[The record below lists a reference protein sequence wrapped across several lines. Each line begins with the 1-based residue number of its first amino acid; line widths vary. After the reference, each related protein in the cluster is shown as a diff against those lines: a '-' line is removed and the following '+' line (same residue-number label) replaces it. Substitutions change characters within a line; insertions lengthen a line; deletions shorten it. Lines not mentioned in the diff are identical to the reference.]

1 MNETKLIDLSPNLA
15 TLAEEVVAGLSASPK
30 RLPCKLLYDE
40 RGSQLFDE
48 ICWLEEYYP
57 TRTEVS
63 ILREHGPDMARL
75 LGPRRLIVEYGSG
88 SGLKTRMLLDALE
101 DPAGYV
107 PIDISREALLDS
119 CEHLRVRYPDLA
131 IVPVCADYTSEFR
144 LPPEEMPRGRKA
156 VFFPGSTIGN
166 FERDEALA
174 FLRRIA
180 RVVGP
185 GGALLIG
192 VDVKKD
198 PAVLQRAYDDARGVT
213 AAFNLNLLTRMN
225 RELEA
230 DFDLSTFAHRAVYDE
245 RRGRIEMHLVS
256 RRPQTVHVNGD
267 SFSFDEGE
275 TIWTENSY
283 KYALDEFRD
292 LANEAGFDVTRVW
305 QDEKRLFS
313 VQLLNAV

>member
-1 MNETKLIDLSPNLA
+1 MSETKLIDLSPDVA
-15 TLAEEVVAGLSASPK
+15 TLGEEVALGLRRTPK
-30 RLPCKLLYDE
+30 WLPCKLLYDE

-63 ILREHGPDMARL
+63 ILREHGEDMARL
-75 LGPRRLIVEYGSG
+75 LGPNRLIVEYGSG
-88 SGLKTRMLLDALE
+88 SGLKTRMLLDALV

-107 PIDISREALLDS
+107 PIDISREVLLDS
-119 CEHLRVRYPDLA
+119 CMHLRVRYPDLV

-144 LPPEEMPRGRKA
+144 LPPEETPPGRKA

-166 FERDEALA
+166 FDRAEALA

-180 RVVGP
+180 RVVGS

-198 PAVLQRAYDDARGVT
+198 PVVLQRAYDDARGVT
-213 AAFNLNLLTRMN
+213 AAFNLNLLTRIN
-225 RELEA
+225 RELDG
-230 DFDLSTFAHRAVYDE
+230 DFDLSTFEHRAVYDE
-245 RRGRIEMHLVS
+245 VHGRVEMHLVS
-256 RRPQTVHVNGD
+256 GCAQTVHVGGETYD
-267 SFSFDEGE
+267 FDEGE
-275 TIWTENSY
+275 TIWTESSY
-283 KYALDEFRD
+283 KYSLDEFRA
-292 LANEAGFDVTRVW
+292 LAEAAGFEVTRVW
-305 QDEKRLFS
+305 QDEARQFS